1 MVNNTLSDF
10 CNRVKNSSQVKVESV
25 LVIKSKKIIKI
36 LDILLLEGFIRGY
49 SLSTGDKNKLKIS
62 LKYSSSGEP
71 SIRDIKSI
79 SKSGRRTYSSVNS
92 LWSIQSNFIGKCIIL
107 STSKGIMS
115 LNMALQKNL
124 GGELLCY
131 VS

>member
-10 CNRVKNSSQVKVESV
+10 CNRIKNSSQVKVESV

-49 SLSTGDKNKLKIS
+49 SLDTGNKNKVKVL
-62 LKYSSSGEP
+62 LKYSSSRKS
-71 SIRDIKSI
+71 SIRDIKII
-79 SKSGRRTYSSVNS
+79 SKSGRRIYSSVNS

>member
-49 SLSTGDKNKLKIS
+49 SLDTEDKSKLKIL
-62 LKYSSSGEP
+62 LKYSSSGKP

-92 LWSIQSNFIGKCIIL
+92 LWSIQSNFIGKYIIL

>member
-49 SLSTGDKNKLKIS
+49 SLDTGNKNKVKVL
-62 LKYSSSGEP
+62 LKYSSSRKS
-71 SIRDIKSI
+71 SIRDIKII
-79 SKSGRRTYSSVNS
+79 SKSGRRIYSSVNS

>member
-1 MVNNTLSDF
+1 MVNNILSDF
-10 CNRVKNSSQVKVESV
+10 CCRLKNGSYSRIESV

-36 LDILLLEGFIRGY
+36 LDILLLEGFIIGY
-49 SLSTGDKNKLKIS
+49 SFNSKDKNKVKVL
-62 LKYSSSGEP
+62 LKYSSSSKSG
-71 SIRDIKSI
+71 IRDIKII
-79 SKSGRRTYSSVNS
+79 SKSGKRIYSSVNS
-92 LWSIQSNFIGKCIIL
+92 LWSIQFNLIGKCIIL

-115 LNMALQKNL
+115 LNMALEKNL

>member
-10 CNRVKNSSQVKVESV
+10 CSRVKNSSYTKIESV

-49 SLSTGDKNKLKIS
+49 SLNSEDKNKIKVL
-62 LKYSSSGEP
+62 LKYSPSSRP
-71 SIRDIKSI
+71 SIRDIKII
-79 SKSGRRTYSSVNS
+79 SKSGKRVYSSVNS
-92 LWSIQSNFIGKCIIL
+92 LWRIQSNLVGKCIIL

-115 LNMALQKNL
+115 LNMALKKNV